1 MEFRV
6 HVFKRFAH
14 LLFALFIVNSF
25 ANYFYWYQ
33 SFRHFDKIMH
43 FTGGVVGS
51 LFLIWLFYKKYLKL
65 LEMKKL
71 RTFIF
76 MNTAL
81 FIGAALAWEIMEF
94 SVQGIFGVDNL
105 LATPLDSLEDLL
117 LGTLGS
123 LVGVTYFLNKVR
135 SLHLIKKVNGN

>member
-6 HVFKRFAH
+6 HVFKRFAY

-43 FTGGVVGS
+43 FTGGVVAS
-51 LFLIWLFYKKYLKL
+51 LLLIWVFYKKYLRF
-65 LEMKKL
+65 LEAKKL
-71 RTFIF
+71 RKFILV
-76 MNTAL
+76 NTLL
-81 FIGAALAWEIMEF
+81 FLLIAVAWEVMEF

-117 LGTLGS
+117 TGTLGS
-123 LVGVTYFLNKVR
+123 FVGVTYFLNKVR
-135 SLHLIKKVNGN
+135 SLKLIKNNGGN